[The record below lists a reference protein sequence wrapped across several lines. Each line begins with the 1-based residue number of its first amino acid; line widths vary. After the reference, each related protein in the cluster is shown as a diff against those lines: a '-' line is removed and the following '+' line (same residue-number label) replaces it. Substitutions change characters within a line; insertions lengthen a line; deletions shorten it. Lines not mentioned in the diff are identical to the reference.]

1 MRSGRGVEGGEAAVR
16 GATVP
21 QGEEGGEVDRLVGRP
36 PPLRRAGGPKARR
49 EGGRGEG
56 IRGHSRRTEG
66 GGVEGR
72 EQRSRAAH
80 AYPIQCERR
89 GGYSLLSAWHTHLFC
104 TCALCQN
111 CIMSLLGFLR
121 TNRPVRGVSFTTTRN
136 IVPLGRGVHTH
147 RTPGSR
153 ARSRG
158 ASRCGAGGGPC

>member
-66 GGVEGR
+66 GGGL
-72 EQRSRAAH
+72 
-80 AYPIQCERR
+80 R
-89 GGYSLLSAWHTHLFC
+89 GGSNGPERHMHTQYNVNGAVVILCFRLG
-104 TCALCQN
+104 TPTFFAL
-111 CIMSLLGFLR
+111 
-121 TNRPVRGVSFTTTRN
+121 
-136 IVPLGRGVHTH
+136 VHCVKI
-147 RTPGSR
+147 
-153 ARSRG
+153 
-158 ASRCGAGGGPC
+158 ASCRF